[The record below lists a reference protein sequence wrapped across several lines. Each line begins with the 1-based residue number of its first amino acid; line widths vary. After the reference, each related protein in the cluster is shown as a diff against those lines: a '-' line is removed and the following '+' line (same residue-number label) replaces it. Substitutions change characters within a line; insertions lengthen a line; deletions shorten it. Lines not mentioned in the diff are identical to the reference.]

1 MMIVLDDKKL
11 ARLKQLLIQERDDL
25 LALSLEHKDDR
36 APVELDQ
43 QSVGRLSRMD
53 ALQLQSMAV
62 AREDR
67 RRHRRDVIAA
77 ALKRMDDDDFGYCLV
92 CGEDIP
98 YKRLMADPAVTRC
111 IDCQKS

>member
-1 MMIVLDDKKL
+1 MLDDKKQ
-11 ARLKQLLIQERDDL
+11 AKLKQALTQERDDL
-25 LALSLEHKDDR
+25 LALSLDHKNDR

-77 ALKRMDDDDFGYCLV
+77 TLKRMDDDDYGYCLV

-111 IDCQKS
+111 IYCQSN

>member
-1 MMIVLDDKKL
+1 MN
-11 ARLKQLLIQERDDL
+11 AQQQAALKELLIKERDDL
-25 LALSLEHKDDR
+25 LALSLDHKEDR

-77 ALKRMDDDDFGYCLV
+77 ALKRMDDDDYGYCLV

-98 YKRLMADPAVTRC
+98 YKRLAADPAVTRC

>member
-1 MMIVLDDKKL
+1 MDDQQQ
-11 ARLKQLLIQERDDL
+11 AALKELLIKEREDL
-25 LALSLEHKDDR
+25 LTLSLDHKEDR

-67 RRHRRDVIAA
+67 RRQRRDVIAA
-77 ALKRMDDDDFGYCLV
+77 ALKRMDDDDYGYCLV

-98 YKRLMADPAVTRC
+98 YKRLAADPAVTRC